1 MVFSKVQLGK
11 NRITENFILTLKS
24 HFKKHKIVKVQVLK
38 SAGHKK
44 EKVKE
49 FSEKILE
56 KLGKNFSARIVGFV
70 INVKR
75 MQMEKENL

>member
-11 NRITENFILTLKS
+11 NGITENFFLTLKS

-38 SAGHKK
+38 SAGHEK

-49 FSEKILE
+49 FSEKIL
-56 KLGKNFSARIVGFV
+56 KRLGKNYSARIVGFV

-75 MQMEKENL
+75 LQMKEE